1 MKRIFAAVAMLL
13 LVSHMAEA
21 QLIWEDRFE
30 YAAGTLLEGQGGWEV
45 GTGKWTSGDSPKVI
59 DRKIKYSGY
68 IGSESGCV
76 SFGGTVI
83 NRLTYRI
90 IDADGIRK
98 GAVYVAMI
106 VNIESVD
113 GTRDFI
119 TFDGG
124 TGDSPRAKLFVKRAG
139 TGFSIGASMS
149 DPKHAVFSRGLAMK
163 SPHLIVLKY
172 TFVESEKGASLDCN
186 DKIELWVNPVPA
198 MPESKQ
204 MAVRLVRGMEDKAE
218 DMKAIKSVN
227 IRQCGVK
234 GQICG
239 MRVARSWDAAVKK
252 N

>member
-1 MKRIFAAVAMLL
+1 MKRIFIAVVLL
-13 LVSHMAEA
+13 LLSGYAASA

-30 YAAGTLLEGQGGWEV
+30 YAPGTQLEGQGGWGV
-45 GTGKWTSGDSPKVI
+45 GTGKWTSGESPKVI

-68 IGSESGCV
+68 AGSESGCV
-76 SFGGTVI
+76 SFGGTGI
-83 NRLTYRI
+83 NRLTYRT
-90 IDADGIRK
+90 IDEAGISK
-98 GAVYVAMI
+98 GSVYVAMI
-106 VNIESVD
+106 INIESVD

-119 TFDGG
+119 TLDGG
-124 TGDSPRAKLFVKRAG
+124 TGNSPRVKLFVRKAG
-139 TGFSIGASMS
+139 TGFSIGAAMS

-172 TFVESEKGASLDCN
+172 TFVEQEKGAALDCN
-186 DKIELWVNPVPA
+186 DKMELWVNPVPA

-204 MAVRLVRGMEDKAE
+204 MAVRHVRSKDDKAE
-218 DMKAIKSVN
+218 DMKSVKAIN

-239 MRVARSWDAAVKK
+239 MRVARSWDAAVRK

>member
-1 MKRIFAAVAMLL
+1 MKRIFIAFALILLSGYAA
-13 LVSHMAEA
+13 SA

-30 YAAGTLLEGQGGWEV
+30 YSPGTPLEGQGGWDV
-45 GTGKWTSGDSPKVI
+45 GTGKWTSGESPKVI

-68 IGSESGCV
+68 VGSESGCV
-76 SFGGTVI
+76 SFGGTGI
-83 NRLTYRI
+83 NRLTYRT
-90 IDADGIRK
+90 IDEDGISK
-98 GAVYVAMI
+98 GSVYVAMI
-106 VNIESVD
+106 INIESLD

-119 TFDGG
+119 TLDGG
-124 TGDSPRAKLFVKRAG
+124 TGNSPRVKLFVRKAG
-139 TGFSIGASMS
+139 TGFSIGAAMS

-172 TFVESEKGASLDCN
+172 TFVEPEKGATLDCN

-204 MAVRLVRGMEDKAE
+204 MAVRFTRSKEDKAE
-218 DMKAIKSVN
+218 DIKAIKAVN

-239 MRVARSWDAAVKK
+239 MRIARSWDAAVKK

>member
-1 MKRIFAAVAMLL
+1 MKRILAAFILL
-13 LVSHMAEA
+13 FSIGYAADA

-30 YAAGTLLEGQGGWEV
+30 YAPDTILEGQGGWEL

-59 DRKIKYSGY
+59 GRKIKYSGY
-68 IGSESGCV
+68 IGSESGCIA
-76 SFGGTVI
+76 FGGTGI
-83 NRLTYRI
+83 NRLTYRT
-90 IDADGIRK
+90 IDENGIKK

-106 VNIESVD
+106 INIESVD

-124 TGDSPRAKLFVKRAG
+124 TGNSPRVKLFVRKAG
-139 TGFSIGASMS
+139 TGFSIGTSMA
-149 DPKHAVFSRGLAMK
+149 DPKHAIFSRGLAMK
-163 SPHLIVLKY
+163 SPHLVVLKY
-172 TFVESEKGASLDCN
+172 TFVEPEKGATLDCN

-204 MAVRLVRGMEDKAE
+204 MAVRFTRSKEDKAE
-218 DMKAIKSVN
+218 DIKAIKAVN
-227 IRQCGVK
+227 IRQCGVR